1 MLFASPCHLILS
13 GFHRDL
19 STVCWLQQ
27 RGVAVFQ
34 TINPATG
41 EVVQNY
47 NYLNLKEVDALIEK
61 ASRSAKSWKEISIL
75 GRVAALKKLA
85 ATFRE
90 HKKELATLM
99 NQEMGKSVEDG
110 VVEIEKCAD
119 ACEYFAEKGPLFL
132 TPQVVAANY
141 VSSEIHFEPLG
152 IIFSIMPWNFPFWQF
167 IRFAAP
173 SLMIGNVILLK
184 HADLTAGCA
193 AKIEE
198 ICRDLYD
205 EQIVFNLHIDHAT
218 AARVIQNPKV
228 RGVTFTGS
236 TRGGREV
243 SKVAGEAL
251 KKTVLELG
259 GSDAYIILP
268 DADIEQAAKV
278 CAKGRMINNGQS
290 CIAAKRFIAHKDV
303 FDLFVK
309 QMKSEMESFKI
320 KPLASMKFQ
329 AQLQEQVEK
338 MKSLGGKVLLGGEI
352 PNGVGAFYPPSMM
365 VFEKSH
371 PDLHKEELFGPVAL
385 IFKAAST
392 DEAFEIANS
401 SPFGL
406 GGGVFS
412 RNAEFALELV
422 AKKMEAGFVVVNDFV
437 KSDAR
442 LPFGGVKDSGH
453 GRELS
458 VYGFHEFCNIKT
470 VARGS

>member
-1 MLFASPCHLILS
+1 M
-13 GFHRDL
+13 
-19 STVCWLQQ
+19 
-27 RGVAVFQ
+27 FQ

-41 EVVQNY
+41 EVVKTYQH
-47 NYLNLKEVDALIEK
+47 LTPSQIDAVVQKATHSFKIWKDTSVERRSEVLKQ
-61 ASRSAKSWKEISIL
+61 
-75 GRVAALKKLA
+75 
-85 ATFRE
+85 
-90 HKKELATLM
+90 LATNLREYKRDLA
-99 NQEMGKSVEDG
+99 NQMTLEMGKSHEDG
-110 VVEIEKCAD
+110 IAEIEKCAA
-119 ACEYFAEKGPLFL
+119 ACDYFSEKGPDFL
-132 TPQVVAANY
+132 KPQITSANY
-141 VSSEIHFEPLG
+141 AESEIRFEPMGL
-152 IIFSIMPWNFPFWQF
+152 IFSIMPWNFPFWQF

-173 SLMIGNVILLK
+173 SIMIGNVILLK

-193 AKIEE
+193 EKIEE
-198 ICRDLYD
+198 ICKNIFS
-205 EQIVFNLHIDHAT
+205 EQIIFNLHVDHAE
-218 AARVIQNPKV
+218 AARLMQRPEI

-243 SKVAGEAL
+243 AKAAAEGL

-268 DADIEQAAKV
+268 DANIDKAAKT

-303 FDLFVK
+303 F
-309 QMKSEMESFKI
+309 ESFVQKM
-320 KPLASMKFQ
+320 KTELEAFKTAPLAHQKFQ
-329 AQLQEQVEK
+329 TQLQKQVEK
-338 MKSLGGKVLLGGEI
+338 LQNAGGKILLGGRI
-352 PNGVGAFYPPSMM
+352 PQGAGAFYPPTLL
-365 VFEKSH
+365 VFEKNH
-371 PDLHKEELFGPVAL
+371 PVIHQEELFGPVAMV
-385 IFKAAST
+385 IRAESV
-392 DEAFEIANS
+392 DEAFDMANS
-401 SPFGL
+401 SPYGL

-412 RNAEFALELV
+412 ENVETAKELV